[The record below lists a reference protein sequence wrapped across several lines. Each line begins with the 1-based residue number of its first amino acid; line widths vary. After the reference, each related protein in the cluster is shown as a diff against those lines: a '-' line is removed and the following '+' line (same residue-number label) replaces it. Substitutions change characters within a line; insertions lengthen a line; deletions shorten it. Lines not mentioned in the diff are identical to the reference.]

1 MSPHRAWSGRNRSG
15 SSRSSQITRNAQRRP
30 SRSSNAMIGTPVA
43 EPRTGRPGSGRG
55 RTSVARIPGRLP
67 PVSLDDLA
75 DGLIALQTEHRTGRP
90 PAAEIE
96 ARMDATYALSPRL
109 DQEATG

>member
-1 MSPHRAWSGRNRSG
+1 
-15 SSRSSQITRNAQRRP
+15 
-30 SRSSNAMIGTPVA
+30 
-43 EPRTGRPGSGRG
+43 
-55 RTSVARIPGRLP
+55 
-67 PVSLDDLA
+67 LDDLA